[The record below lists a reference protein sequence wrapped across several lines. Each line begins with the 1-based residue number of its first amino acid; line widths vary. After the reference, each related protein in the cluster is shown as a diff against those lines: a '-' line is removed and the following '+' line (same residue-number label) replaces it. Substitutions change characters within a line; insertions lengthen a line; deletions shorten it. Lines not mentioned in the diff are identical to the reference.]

1 MHLIKNLNLS
11 SHRKLFKPPSPFF
24 SWVEKMGAI
33 RMKFIPFVYK
43 KTLMDDILRETYV
56 EPDEDVGDD
65 CD

>member
-1 MHLIKNLNLS
+1 
-11 SHRKLFKPPSPFF
+11 
-24 SWVEKMGAI
+24 VEKMGAI